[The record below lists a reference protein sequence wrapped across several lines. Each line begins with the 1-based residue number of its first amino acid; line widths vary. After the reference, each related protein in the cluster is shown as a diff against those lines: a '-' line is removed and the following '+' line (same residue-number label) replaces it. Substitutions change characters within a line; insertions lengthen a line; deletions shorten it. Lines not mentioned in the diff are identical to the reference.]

1 MRNRLDIVASAG
13 PRAVG
18 AVLATVPSGLEIF
31 PEGTLPEGANSSR
44 TQTPTAC
51 LWGSFSREGQQND
64 SATDEG
70 DSRQMN
76 KCYRLIV

>member
-13 PRAVG
+13 PRAGG

-31 PEGTLPEGANSSR
+31 PEGTVPEGLAR
-44 TQTPTAC
+44 RERKFRPPARV
-51 LWGSFSREGQQND
+51 GSFSREGQQND